1 MKPKGALGLDA
12 RYLPTKFFLSI
23 LKSSLLGREYPCLK
37 YHLRIR
43 KKALTISLD
52 TD

>member
-1 MKPKGALGLDA
+1 MNPKGAPGLDA
-12 RYLPTKFFLSI
+12 RNTAAYFFLSI

-37 YHLRIR
+37 YPLRIR